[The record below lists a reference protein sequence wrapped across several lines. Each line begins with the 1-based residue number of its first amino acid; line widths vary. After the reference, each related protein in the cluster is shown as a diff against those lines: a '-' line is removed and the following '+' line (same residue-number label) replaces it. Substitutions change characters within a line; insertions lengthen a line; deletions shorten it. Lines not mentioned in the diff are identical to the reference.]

1 MSITTARVVRLI
13 AASIILGALIWRLG
27 AQPFL
32 DGLARVSLPAVVAAV
47 LLGAVAT
54 VSCAWRW
61 QVVAGGLGLHMSL
74 PTASADYYRSTFLN
88 VTLPFGVV
96 GDVHRAVRHGRT
108 SGDLSGGVRGVAWER
123 TAGQGVQIMATV
135 ALLLVLPSPVRDWM
149 PAVAIASVA
158 LIGVLA
164 LLWSRGRP
172 PARLMRLFTTVQ
184 DDLRSGVFARSSLPV
199 VIATSLIVVLCH
211 ATTFVVAARSAG
223 VTAATADL
231 VAVTLLVL
239 AAMAVP
245 LSLAGWGPREGA
257 AAWAFGAAGLTA
269 AAGLTTA
276 VVYGVLVLI
285 ASLPGAALHFF
296 SWRQNLT
303 VEPSHNPSEVAHG

>member
-1 MSITTARVVRLI
+1 MNVTIARTARLLAV
-13 AASIILGALIWRLG
+13 AAILGILIWRLG

-32 DGLARVSLPAVVAAV
+32 DGLARVSVPAVLAAV

-54 VSCAWRW
+54 VCCAWRW
-61 QVVAGGLGLHMSL
+61 RAVAGGLGLPLSL
-74 PTASADYYRSTFLN
+74 PTATADYYRSTFLN

-96 GDVHRAVRHGRT
+96 GDVHRAVRHGRAG
-108 SGDLSGGVRGVAWER
+108 GDLSRGVRGVAWER
-123 TAGQGVQIMATV
+123 TSGQAVQIVATV

-149 PAVAIASVA
+149 PAVAIASLV

-164 LLWSRGRP
+164 LLWWRGTAPQRV
-172 PARLMRLFTTVQ
+172 FTTIRE
-184 DDLRSGVFARSSLPV
+184 DLRSGVFARSSLPV
-199 VIATSLIVVLCH
+199 VIIASLIVVLCH
-211 ATTFVVAARSAG
+211 ATTFVVAARAAG
-223 VTAATADL
+223 VTVSTKDL
-231 VAVTLLVL
+231 VPVALLVL
-239 AAMAVP
+239 AAMALP

-276 VVYGVLVLI
+276 VVYGVLVLV
-285 ASLPGAALHFF
+285 ASLPGAVLHFF

-303 VEPSHNPSEVAHG
+303 VEPSQNPSEVAHG